1 MSADPP
7 HKPDTTKFINKKLVK
22 APASVLTMTLEYNPR
37 TKQDYILKV
46 ALIGGF

>member
-1 MSADPP
+1 MSANLL
-7 HKPDTTKFINKKLVK
+7 HKRDTINFINKKLAK
-22 APASVLTMTLEYNPR
+22 APASVLAMTLEYNPR